1 MPELRADRAP
11 GVATVV
17 VVDDSVSVCRAI
29 ERMLAPR
36 GHRVVALYSGEEAL
50 AALADER
57 PDLVVCDVVLPDIE
71 GMAICRFVRESPAL
85 AGTAVLLI
93 SGLVTDEV
101 RRQARQAGADG
112 LLSKP
117 FRGDALLAEV
127 DTLLARTLGPAA
139 AGPRPVREER
149 PAPAVL
155 AELERLTG
163 LYAGSWRLADGRRGR
178 FPATASAADVPD
190 PELILA
196 RLRSFAAPLGVGAP
210 ATLLIEGEEGDM
222 LIVGHLEHRGTL
234 CLRLSAAATFGKARY
249 LVRKF
254 LHTLGDP
261 AASARPAA
269 DVPNPH
275 SHRGDPSWT
284 T

>member
-1 MPELRADRAP
+1 MLERRAERPA
-11 GVATVV
+11 GAATVV

-57 PDLVVCDVVLPDIE
+57 PDLVVCDVVLPDVE
-71 GMAICRFVRESPAL
+71 GLAICRFVRESPAL
-85 AGTAVLLI
+85 AGTGVLLI
-93 SGLVTDEV
+93 SGLVTEEV
-101 RRQARQAGADG
+101 RRQAREAGADG

-127 DTLLARTLGPAA
+127 DALLARALGPTAA
-139 AGPRPVREER
+139 RPRPAARDER

-155 AELERLTG
+155 AELERLPG
-163 LYAGSWRLADGRRGR
+163 LSAGSWRLADGRRGR
-178 FPATASAADVPD
+178 LPATASAAEVPD

-210 ATLLIEGEEGDM
+210 ATLLIEGEDGDM
-222 LIVGHLEHRGTL
+222 LVVGHRERRGTL
-234 CLRLSAAATFGKARY
+234 CLRLSDAATFGKARY

-254 LHTLGDP
+254 LHTLVDP
-261 AASARPAA
+261 AAAGRPAA
-269 DVPNPH
+269 DVSNLGP
-275 SHRGDPSWT
+275 R
-284 T
+284 